1 MSTNYDRQAKL
12 AESAPLPEL
21 QALSKGANPR
31 LVQPFVALGALNAR
45 MAQMQSNKM
54 LQGAAAPGSMPTLK
68 DKIEQSI
75 AQMKAAALARQQ
87 NAQSPGMFQVAE
99 NTPEPNAQPE
109 AQYYDG
115 GVARLPVRDNMF
127 GYAGGGIIAFNGE
140 EQSDVP
146 EGLTRE
152 EAEAIRRRM
161 KQRTDMTP
169 EKMDVTDLDFT
180 SIPGM
185 EKSNVLA
192 KAMEIARGE
201 GKERPDNTDVKK
213 ALAFASAPL
222 AAAADVALS
231 IPKGIQSL
239 AGWSFRNPLETK
251 PEGPNFTS
259 VMDARNQFLA
269 DGKEPQAPV
278 TGTVEP
284 APTGKPQLQGP
295 RTLVGDA
302 ATEQDRLAKAHAAF
316 QSGQKTVGGYTL
328 SQTIEIAR
336 KRLEDEGKKLT
347 PDDVRVIQR
356 RFEGA
361 TPDAGSGGIKTLPE
375 AKPAATNVVRPPAAT
390 PTTTSTPDQ
399 TTDWMAEMKK
409 ALGPQP
415 AVATP
420 EERIAARDKYVNA
433 TPDSAEAVALLKH
446 FHTMAKRYAANDQ
459 AEEAQKAINARNN
472 LWSFLSNT
480 RGSSLG
486 VAAGKAD
493 AALQPLLAAQ
503 ETRRQ
508 SYQKQ
513 RDEQEMLL
521 GKARYELA
529 KAERERKEGRYSDA
543 EKSEQKAKELQ
554 EQARGHVVS
563 GIGSLMRDLESQRHH
578 RITEQQM
585 RDARTESNR
594 RWESEQEAKAEVRA
608 ETERNNR
615 MRNRSL
621 VRDIE
626 KEINKQ
632 KEELK
637 RYAGAGNEKIIVE
650 KRAAIEQRIRELE
663 DDKKDILTE
672 IKMPSGYDPSK
683 VKRK

>member
-1 MSTNYDRQAKL
+1 MDINQQQHL
-12 AESAPLPEL
+12 ANFAPKQSLDKY
-21 QALSKGANPR
+21 SKGADPR
-31 LVQPFVALGALNAR
+31 VISGIVALSEMQEQAAMRQRANLANGAASGQMPTVRDKIMALFQQSNPQQ
-45 MAQMQSNKM
+45 AQMQPNPM
-54 LQGAAAPGSMPTLK
+54 QQGIAARAHPNLQTAPMPEK
-68 DKIEQSI
+68 Y
-75 AQMKAAALARQQ
+75 AQEAPQEA
-87 NAQSPGMFQVAE
+87 
-99 NTPEPNAQPE
+99 PEE
-109 AQYYDG
+109 MYSG
-115 GVARLPVRDNMF
+115 GVARLPVRDDMF

-140 EQSDVP
+140 DNNQKVP
-146 EGLTRE
+146 N
-152 EAEAIRRRM
+152 
-161 KQRTDMTP
+161 
-169 EKMDVTDLDFT
+169 VTDFDYT
-180 SIPGM
+180 SIPQM
-185 EKSNVLA
+185 EKSDLYA
-192 KAMEIARGE
+192 KAMEIAKGE
-201 GKERPDNTDVKK
+201 GKEKPDNTDIKK
-213 ALAFASAPL
+213 ALAFVAAPA

-239 AGWSFRNPLETK
+239 AGRSFRNPLETK

-278 TGTVEP
+278 TGTVVP

-328 SQTIEIAR
+328 SQAIEKAR
-336 KRLEDEGKKLT
+336 ERLEAEGKKLT

-375 AKPAATNVVRPPAAT
+375 AKPPATNVVRPPVAT

-409 ALGPQP
+409 ALGPLP
-415 AVATP
+415 AVETP
-420 EERIAARDKYVNA
+420 EQRLAARDKYIEKA
-433 TPDSAEAVALLKH
+433 PTALEALALLKH
-446 FHTMAKRYAANDQ
+446 YDNMANRYAANDQ
-459 AEEAQKAINARNN
+459 EEKAQQAINARNN
-472 LWSFLSNT
+472 LWTFLSNT

-486 VAAGKAD
+486 VAAGKAN
-493 AALQPLLAAQ
+493 AALQPLLSAQ

-508 SYQKQ
+508 TYQKQ

-521 GKARYELA
+521 GKARYEIA
-529 KAERERKEGRYSDA
+529 NAERARKEGRYADA
-543 EKSEQKAKELQ
+543 EKSELEAKKLQ
-554 EQARGHVVS
+554 EQARGHIMT
-563 GIGSLMRDLESQRHH
+563 GIAAGMRNEETTRHH
-578 RITEQQM
+578 RVTEQQM

-594 RWESEQEAKAEVRA
+594 RWELEQQRRQDELAEK
-608 ETERNNR
+608 ERNNR
-615 MRNRSL
+615 MNNRRL
-621 VRDIE
+621 VGGIE

-650 KRAAIEQRIRELE
+650 KRAAIEQRIKDLQDERKELL
-663 DDKKDILTE
+663 DE

>member
-1 MSTNYDRQAKL
+1 MDINQQQHL
-12 AESAPLPEL
+12 ANFAPKPSLDKY
-21 QALSKGANPR
+21 SKGADPR
-31 LVQPFVALGALNAR
+31 VISGIVALSEMQEQAAMRQRANLANGAASGQMPTVRDKIMSLFQQSNPQQ
-45 MAQMQSNKM
+45 AQMQPNPMQQGIAARAHPNLQTAPMPGKM
-54 LQGAAAPGSMPTLK
+54 PQEAPQ
-68 DKIEQSI
+68 E
-75 AQMKAAALARQQ
+75 A
-87 NAQSPGMFQVAE
+87 
-99 NTPEPNAQPE
+99 PEE
-109 AQYYDG
+109 MYSG
-115 GVARLPVRDNMF
+115 GVARLPVRDDMF

-140 EQSDVP
+140 DNNQKVP
-146 EGLTRE
+146 N
-152 EAEAIRRRM
+152 
-161 KQRTDMTP
+161 
-169 EKMDVTDLDFT
+169 VTDFDYT
-180 SIPGM
+180 SIPQM
-185 EKSNVLA
+185 KKSDLYA
-192 KAMEIARGE
+192 KAMEIAKGE
-201 GKERPDNTDVKK
+201 GKEKPDNTDIKK
-213 ALAFASAPL
+213 ALAFVAAPA

-239 AGWSFRNPLETK
+239 AGRSFRNPLETK

-278 TGTVEP
+278 TGTVVP

-328 SQTIEIAR
+328 SQAIEKAR
-336 KRLEDEGKKLT
+336 ERLEAEGKKLT

-375 AKPAATNVVRPPAAT
+375 AKPPATNVVRPPVAT

-409 ALGPQP
+409 ALGPLP
-415 AVATP
+415 AVETP
-420 EERIAARDKYVNA
+420 EQRIVARDRYVNGA
-433 TPDSAEAVALLKH
+433 PDSAEAVALLRH
-446 FHTMAKRYAANDQ
+446 FDTMAKRYAANDQ
-459 AEEAQKAINARNN
+459 AEEAQKAVNARNN
-472 LWSFLSNT
+472 LATFLMNT

-486 VAAGKAD
+486 AAAGKAN
-493 AALQPLLAAQ
+493 AALQPLLSAQ

-508 SYQKQ
+508 TYQKQ

-554 EQARGHVVS
+554 EQARGHIVS
-563 GIGSLMRDLESQRHH
+563 GIGALIRNEETTRQHKETMARLRASDAES
-578 RITEQQM
+578 
-585 RDARTESNR
+585 AR
-594 RWESEQEAKAEVRA
+594 RWQAEQEAKAEVRA

-621 VRDIE
+621 VRDVE